1 MRHLNLDTVE
11 ITHDASD
18 PEGYRAGRARLGRL
32 LGAEQAGASLYEL
45 PPGQGNCPYHYE
57 VGDEEWLLVLAGR
70 LTVRHPD
77 GEDELGPGEIALFP
91 AGPDGAHKLTNRG
104 EETVRVIL
112 LGGPHPR
119 GLGLSRQ
126 RQGRH
131 VHRRPGGERD
141 GPARRGRRLLARR
154 GLSAAVRRCSGA
166 KPTAVG

>member
-77 GEDELGPGEIALFP
+77 GEDELGPGEIACSRRAP
-91 AGPDGAHKLTNRG
+91 TAPTSSRTAAK
-104 EETVRVIL
+104 ETVRVVL
-112 LGGPHPR
+112 FVSTDPTPAVSVYPDSDKVGTSPPAT
-119 GLGLSRQ
+119 
-126 RQGRH
+126 
-131 VHRRPGGERD
+131 RRR
-141 GPARRGRRLLARR
+141 
-154 GLSAAVRRCSGA
+154 
-166 KPTAVG
+166 T

>member
-104 EETVRVIL
+104 EETVRVVL
-112 LGGPHPR
+112 FSVDHTPAVSVYPDSDKVGTFTGDPAANVMVPR
-119 GLGLSRQ
+119 DADVDYW
-126 RQGRH
+126 H
-131 VHRRPGGERD
+131 GE
-141 GPARRGRRLLARR
+141 A
-154 GLSAAVRRCSGA
+154 
-166 KPTAVG
+166 